1 VISRQSR
8 RASAVLWG
16 SSRLLSR
23 PRAACGAFACLLG
36 LVCAICALAQRTQL
50 RPGFNLFTPGQDIGI
65 GRENAKAVE
74 KQLPM
79 LNDPRVD
86 DYLNDLG
93 HRLDKHVPAGTPD
106 YPFQYKCV
114 NDMAVNAFA
123 LPGGFIFVDRGLI
136 EMADNE
142 AELAGVMAH
151 ETAHVVLRHGTN
163 QASKRELATAP
174 LSILNGMIG
183 DDSTG
188 AALTQLGLGLG
199 VNSLLLKNSRTDES
213 QADILGTQIAYD
225 SGYDPR
231 GLAQFFEKLQSE
243 TKNQPIEFFSDHPN
257 PARRVDRVME
267 EVDKL
272 GGPPPHYVK
281 DTRQFQDIKA
291 YVHSLPPPPKPKH
304 ETPQG

>member
-1 VISRQSR
+1 MISTRSSR
-8 RASAVLWG
+8 AAVVLWG
-16 SSRLLSR
+16 FLSPVR
-23 PRAACGAFACLLG
+23 QPRAARGAFACVLG
-36 LVCAICALAQRTQL
+36 LACAICALAQRTQL
-50 RPGFNLFTPGQDIGI
+50 RPGFNLFTPAQDIGI
-65 GRENAKAVE
+65 GRENEKVIE

-79 LNDPRVD
+79 LNDRRVD

-93 HRLDKHVPAGTPD
+93 HRLDTRVPAGTPD

-142 AELAGVMAH
+142 SEIAGVMAH

-174 LSILNGMIG
+174 LSILSGLG
-183 DDSTG
+183 DDSIG
-188 AALTQLGLGLG
+188 AALTQLGVGLG

-243 TKNQPIEFFSDHPN
+243 TKNQSIEFFSDHPN

-291 YVHSLPPPPKPKH
+291 YVHSLPPPPKPKR